1 MDRGTWWATVH
12 GVAKSWTQLSD
23 LIFTFH
29 NFNFIAAFRLEE
41 ARELLSQVYKS
52 KEWELTDE
60 MIQTRHEQI
69 FRIYLLFK

>member
-1 MDRGTWWATVH
+1 MDHSSRGRKESDTIERLNFH
-12 GVAKSWTQLSD
+12 FSQLYFD
-23 LIFTFH
+23 
-29 NFNFIAAFRLEE
+29 FIAAFRLEE